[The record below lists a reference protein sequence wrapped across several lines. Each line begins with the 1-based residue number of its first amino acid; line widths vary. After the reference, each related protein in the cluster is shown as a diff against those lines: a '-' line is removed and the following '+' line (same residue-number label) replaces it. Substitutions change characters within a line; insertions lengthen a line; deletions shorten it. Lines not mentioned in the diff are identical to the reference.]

1 MGAYHRAGVLIVF
14 TGQNASDNTSHD
26 VVHGVEEDLS
36 LSEKGVA
43 DHIVHLLAKSSATLF

>member
-1 MGAYHRAGVLIVF
+1 MGVYHWAGVLLVF

-36 LSEKGVA
+36 LPEKGVA
-43 DHIVHLLAKSSATLF
+43 DHIVHLLAESSATFF